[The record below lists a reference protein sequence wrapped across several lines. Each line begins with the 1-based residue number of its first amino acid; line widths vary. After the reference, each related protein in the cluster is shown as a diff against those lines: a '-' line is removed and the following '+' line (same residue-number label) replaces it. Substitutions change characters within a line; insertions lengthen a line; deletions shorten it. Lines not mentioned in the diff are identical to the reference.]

1 MKTLQRWVVGVIL
14 LFLFPFL
21 VPLAVIWAIIYK
33 IPVTIGGWI
42 FELLEMKDESN
53 K

>member
-1 MKTLQRWVVGVIL
+1 MITLQKWLVGAIL

-21 VPLAVIWAIIYK
+21 VPLFVIWALVYK

-42 FELLEMKDESN
+42 FDWLGAGNDSTN
-53 K
+53 

>member
-1 MKTLQRWVVGVIL
+1 MKILQKWIVGVGL
-14 LFLFPFL
+14 LFLFPIAL
-21 VPLAVIWAIIYK
+21 PLLMIWALVYK

-42 FELLEMKDESN
+42 FDWLGADSEPN

>member
-14 LFLFPFL
+14 LFLFPFIL
-21 VPLAVIWAIIYK
+21 PLAVIWALVYK

-42 FELLEMKDESN
+42 FQLLETKDESN